1 MNHSSATKTQVDKF
15 QLNFNDLIVRNLP
28 INYWNLI
35 KDLIFTSEVHRV
47 SLWSFSNNAII
58 WKQK

>member
-1 MNHSSATKTQVDKF
+1 MNHSSAAKTQVDKF

-35 KDLIFTSEVHRV
+35 KDLIFTFEVHRV

-58 WKQK
+58 WEQK